1 MDQKSSRRFGNLE
14 KVATTVYKD
23 EQSSSSIAKNEVSRW
38 AKYINNC
45 HSFISEKV
53 KSGYIEV
60 KYVDSKC
67 QGADC
72 LKKPMPTEQ
81 FHDLMK
87 NSNVVDQKSRDSVG
101 GVYHIRHERP
111 C

>member
-1 MDQKSSRRFGNLE
+1 M
-14 KVATTVYKD
+14 
-23 EQSSSSIAKNEVSRW
+23 
-38 AKYINNC
+38 
-45 HSFISEKV
+45 

-60 KYVDSKC
+60 KYVNSKC

-101 GVYHIRHERP
+101 GVYHIRH
-111 C
+111 